1 VSTASEQDV
10 VAAGFAERS
19 RAEEELRLSRLA
31 ARSYP
36 ARRARPEDDCALRT
50 PFQRDRD
57 RIVHSKAFRRLTHKT
72 QVFVAPRGDHYR
84 TRLTHTLEVTTISR
98 TVARALRLNEDLV
111 EAIGL
116 GHDLGHPPFGH
127 IGEEAL
133 DGCLKERFGADFRH
147 YEQSLRIVEQLER
160 DGAGLNLTEQVR
172 EGIARHSSRA
182 PMPATLEG
190 RIVRVIDRVA
200 YINHD
205 IDDAVRAGLLQE
217 EGLPREPIA
226 VLGTSGSARIDA
238 LVHDMVE
245 HSVRAGEIVQGP
257 RAGPAMS
264 ELRDF
269 MFERVYLGPAVRAEH
284 AKISAVVRRLF
295 DHYVEHPELLPQAP
309 GPPPAGTEGLSRR
322 VTDYLAGMTD
332 RFCIRE
338 YTELQVPQ
346 AFAR

>member
-1 VSTASEQDV
+1 VSRAAPHDV
-10 VAAGFAERS
+10 VAREFAQRWAER
-19 RAEEELRLSRLA
+19 EERELSAMA

-36 ARRARPEDDCALRT
+36 ARRAHEEADCALRT

-57 RIVHSKAFRRLTHKT
+57 RIVHSKSFRRLTHKT

-127 IGEEAL
+127 IGEEVL
-133 DGCLKERFGADFRH
+133 DACAKARFARDFRH
-147 YEQSLRIVEQLER
+147 YEHSLRIVERLER

-172 EGIARHSSRA
+172 DGIAGHSGRA
-182 PMPATLEG
+182 PLPATLEG

-205 IDDAVRAGLLQE
+205 IDDAVRAGLLSE
-217 EGLPREPIA
+217 SDLPAEPIA
-226 VLGTSGSARIDA
+226 VLGPSGSARIDA

-245 HSVRAGEIVQGP
+245 QSERAGDIVQGP
-257 RAGPAMS
+257 EAGPAMDV
-264 ELRDF
+264 LRDF
-269 MFERVYLGPAVRAEH
+269 MFERVYLGPAVRAERERI
-284 AKISAVVRRLF
+284 AAVLERLF
-295 DHYVEHPELLPQAP
+295 EHYAGHPELLPAD
-309 GPPPAGTEGLSRR
+309 AGAAGLPER
-322 VTDYLAGMTD
+322 VTDYIAGMTD
-332 RFCIRE
+332 RYCIRA
-338 YTELQVPQ
+338 YTELVVPQ